1 MMGYQCQ
8 CYTNVNA
15 SNTQMPGTSGLITK
29 AQNDSDKQDLKKK
42 LSILIKRIPNTRGLV
57 KKTSR

>member
-1 MMGYQCQ
+1 MGYQCQ

-42 LSILIKRIPNTRGLV
+42 IEHID
-57 KKTSR
+57 KKDT